1 MKLPWDIVD
10 AKSSRA
16 DNGVWTYSL
25 KNTLLV
31 TIVYKNEE
39 IAGSWEGP
47 GVGTLL
53 ALIRER
59 NSVHYEC
66 RQGS

>member
-1 MKLPWDIVD
+1 MQLPRDIVD
-10 AKSSRA
+10 AKSSHA

-31 TIVYKNEE
+31 TVVYKNEE

-47 GVGTLL
+47 RVGTLL
-53 ALIRER
+53 VLIREGK
-59 NSVHYEC
+59 SVNYEY
-66 RQGS
+66 RQGN